1 MPDYLPTREAELLT
15 WSQNYSATLTAAPT
29 TYGLIAGD
37 ATALSSLVTAFTN
50 AYSEASDPNTRTKP
64 KIVAKDLA
72 KAQLIASLRSLS
84 QRIQNNP
91 AVTSEHKAE
100 LGLPIWD
107 REPSPQP
114 PPSTRPVLSLV
125 AAAGNL
131 QLLRVVDETTPT
143 SKAKPEGVAGVEV
156 YAWIGPNP
164 PAELSQWQSKGLFT
178 RSSFEISYTSEDAA
192 KQATLMARWYNAK
205 GEYGPA
211 SEPITA
217 LVAGSPAA

>member
-1 MPDYLPTREAELLT
+1 MPDYLPTREAELLPY
-15 WSQNYSATLTAAPT
+15 SQNYSATLTASPA
-29 TYGLIAGD
+29 TYGVLPAD
-37 ATALSSLVTAFTN
+37 ATALSSLVTGFAN
-50 AYSEASDPNTRTKP
+50 AYTEASDPNTRTKP

-91 AVTSEHKAE
+91 AVSAEKKSE

-107 REPSPQP
+107 REPSTVPA
-114 PPSTRPVLSLV
+114 PSTRPVISLV

-143 SKAKPEGVAGVEV
+143 SKAKPEGVAGVEI
-156 YAWIGPNP
+156 YAWIGETP

-205 GEYGPA
+205 GEYGPV